1 MIDPN
6 RYATIMRANL
16 ALADMHD
23 AKPGDKTVWLGAYF
37 KGYRKPNYPVP
48 AIRYEVDYIQDNG
61 ETFVTVLWYMSNP
74 QLPVCLEYWH

>member
-1 MIDPN
+1 MITIWHFGPAFFERQVFDETDSYPGIRAW
-6 RYATIMRANL
+6 RYAIGLT
-16 ALADMHD
+16 
-23 AKPGDKTVWLGAYF
+23 P
-37 KGYRKPNYPVP
+37 PNYPVP